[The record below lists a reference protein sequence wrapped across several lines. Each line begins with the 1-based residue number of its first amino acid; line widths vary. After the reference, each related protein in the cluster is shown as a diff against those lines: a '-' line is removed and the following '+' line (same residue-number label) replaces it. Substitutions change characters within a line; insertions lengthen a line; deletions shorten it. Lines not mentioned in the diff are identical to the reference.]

1 MNPFFDP
8 GAQRAA
14 KVQELFAKIAP
25 RYDLLND
32 LMSLGL
38 HRRWKHRLL
47 QLAAPQPGERGLDV
61 CCGTG
66 DITLALARLGVETV
80 GLDFNKPM
88 LAVAEKRRR
97 RKEGDAA
104 PPSARDNPPSFKPP
118 QFLQGDAQQI
128 PFPDQSFDIVTVGYG
143 LRNLANWRLGLK
155 EMARVAKPGGRL
167 LVLDFGKPENPFWRN
182 IYFGYL
188 RLFVPLLGLVVS
200 GSASAY
206 SYILES
212 LKHYPAQQGVAAA
225 MKELGLKEGRIV
237 NFLGGVMTINYGR
250 KTL

>member
-1 MNPFFDP
+1 MNPFFEP

-14 KVQELFAKIAP
+14 KVQELFAKVAP

-32 LMSLGL
+32 LMSFGL
-38 HRRWKHRLL
+38 HRHWKS
-47 QLAAPQPGERGLDV
+47 QLVRMAAPEPGQRGLDV

-66 DITLALARLGVETV
+66 DIALALARLGCEMV
-80 GLDFNKPM
+80 GLDFSQPM
-88 LAVAEKRRR
+88 LEIANGRRR
-97 RKEGDAA
+97 CEEQRN
-104 PPSARDNPPSFKPP
+104 SQLFKPP
-118 QFLQGDAQQI
+118 QFLQGDAQQL
-128 PFPDQSFDIVTVGYG
+128 PFPDQSLDIVTVGYG
-143 LRNLANWRLGLK
+143 LRNLADWRTGLK

-167 LVLDFGKPENPFWRN
+167 LVLDFGKPENHLWRR

-188 RLFVPLLGLVVS
+188 RLFVPSLGLVVC

-212 LKHYPAQQGVAAA
+212 LKHYPAQLGVAAA
-225 MKELGLKEGRIV
+225 MKELMLRDVRIV

-250 KTL
+250 KI